1 VVQPQRAGGT
11 GSIHLWQLPQKQAAL
26 WTNFVPGLPALLEKD
41 GVTRR
46 LFRILTLRSIIPRY
60 DVIVMFAKAVVFTLL
75 FLPATSLLSFC
86 QTTRS
91 KQEQINQHMQLAQ
104 RYLKEQRPDLAIPE
118 LQALVALEPENTDVQ
133 GNLGVLLFFRGDYAG
148 AATHLRAALKAQPEL
163 WKIQGLLGLAE
174 GRLGNA
180 DSSRR
185 DLEAAFP
192 HLTEEKFKT
201 EVGRALIDIYTG
213 TGDLEKAAAM
223 ASTLLASQPTDTSL
237 LYISYRLYND
247 LADRAMLTLALA
259 APNSAQMHQVM
270 ARELARHGDEAPA
283 IANYREAIK
292 IDPKLPGVHFELG
305 NLLYDSTDEK
315 LQAEAETE
323 FKAALAADPND
334 EKSLLM
340 LGMIA
345 AKHGDSKAAYDDYSR
360 ALQLQPDDADAALEL
375 AKILVTMNQNE
386 KAQQL
391 LERAIQIDPSNSV
404 AHYRLATLYR
414 RQGKSEEADKE
425 IAEYKKYKE
434 MKDKLQKVFHD
445 MRVESGQK
453 NSDDADLPK

>member
-1 VVQPQRAGGT
+1 VR
-11 GSIHLWQLPQKQAAL
+11 
-26 WTNFVPGLPALLEKD
+26 
-41 GVTRR
+41 
-46 LFRILTLRSIIPRY
+46 PRY
-60 DVIVMFAKAVVFTLL
+60 DVIVMFAKAVFFTVLL
-75 FLPATSLLSFC
+75 LPAASLLSFC
-86 QTTRS
+86 QTTPS
-91 KQEQINQHMQLAQ
+91 KQEQIHQHTQLAQ
-104 RYLKEQRPDLAIPE
+104 QYLKQQRPDLAIPE
-118 LQALVALEPENTDVQ
+118 LQALVALEPENTDAQ

-148 AATHLRAALKAQPEL
+148 AATHLRAALRAQPEL

-174 GRLGNA
+174 GRLGDA

-201 EVGRALIDIYTG
+201 EVGRALVDSYTG
-213 TGDLEKAAAM
+213 TGDLERAATV

-247 LADRAMLTLALA
+247 LADKAMLTLALT

-270 ARELARHGDEAPA
+270 ARELARHGDEVPA

-305 NLLYDSTDEK
+305 NLLYSSTDQK
-315 LQAEAETE
+315 LQAEAESE
-323 FKAALAADPND
+323 FNAALAANPND

-345 AKHGDSKAAYDDYSR
+345 AKHGDSKTAYDDYAR

-375 AKILVTMNQNE
+375 AKVLVTMNQNE

-404 AHYRLATLYR
+404 AHYRLAALYR
-414 RQGKSEEADKE
+414 RQGKTEEADNE
-425 IAEYKKYKE
+425 IAEYKKYKG
-434 MKDKLQKVFHD
+434 MKDKLQNVFHD